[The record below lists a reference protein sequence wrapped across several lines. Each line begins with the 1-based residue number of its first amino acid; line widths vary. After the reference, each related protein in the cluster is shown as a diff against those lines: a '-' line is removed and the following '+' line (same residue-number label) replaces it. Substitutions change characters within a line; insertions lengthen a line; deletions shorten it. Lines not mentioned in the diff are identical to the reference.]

1 MHKPNTL
8 CVISHTHWDREW
20 YMSLEWMRLR
30 LVDLIDRC
38 LELLDKEP
46 DYVFHLDAQ
55 TIVLEDYL
63 SIRTDRRP
71 LLENYIRQGRLSV
84 GPWYLQNDYYLTS
97 GEATVRNLLE
107 GTRLAG
113 AFEGEGTVG
122 YAPDQFG
129 NISQLPQILRGFG
142 IDNFVFGRGA
152 CRFETQP
159 DGKTARVPFPSEFWW
174 QGADDSRL
182 LAVYMNHWYNNAQR
196 LSSDLDRAQRLVEQI
211 EKDFEDTT
219 ATPYLLL
226 MNGVDHLEAQDDLP
240 PVLQGLRERGLDIRQ
255 MRLDDYIHLVQSYV
269 EEQRIAL
276 HTHTGELRSGSDG
289 DLLKGTLSSRV
300 YLKQWNVKL
309 QNRLE
314 QKLEPLYAM
323 LALSGGEELYPEQ
336 HFRYMWKELMKN
348 HPHDSIC
355 GCSRDE
361 VHRHMED
368 NFERLDEMTT
378 AMLQRGMELAAGHI
392 TLADDAADNYGILVA
407 NTTAEESSQV
417 VRATVD
423 LPAAESFIGFTI
435 RTPDGDKAVYRVLSR
450 RPAQR
455 DVFSPLNLP
464 GTIAVDRY
472 EVELLIEK
480 LPGYSFRAYT
490 ITRAAEPVEPEAPVT
505 QSAGAAPVTLENAAL
520 RITVAPDGR
529 VDVLHKLSGRLLANC
544 LDWED
549 TADRGDSYI
558 YQGGEHEAL
567 YGRDY
572 PAEITLDDRH
582 PLRQSV
588 SIRRALRLPAAY
600 DFDRRERS
608 AERVDCPVTLTIV
621 LKNNSPVAELIY
633 TVDNRAK
640 DHRLRLLVR
649 TGIFTEESAADIP
662 FDVVYHRDADHF
674 PGTSSRVLPNTSF
687 AALQTADTGTAV
699 LTAGQHEYE
708 HMGDT
713 LAFTVLR
720 ATGAINRHP
729 VTLEAIGGDQWQC
742 PGNQC
747 IRKLEGRMG
756 LYPFTGE
763 LMESV
768 AREALQFRTQMPVLF
783 FAADPKK
790 FAGGRPA
797 VQDTTIAEYF
807 YLPDPCPTLRLQS
820 DEPILRVS
828 RDSGVVV
835 TAFKKAERRGGF
847 ILRLLNLQEKPAE
860 AEVEAGDLQSVTSL
874 SEREDVPL
882 LQNRLS
888 LKKKELLTLRIRRG
902 SR

>member
-1 MHKPNTL
+1 MHTPKTL

-20 YMSLEWMRLR
+20 YMPLEWMRLR

-63 SIRTDRRP
+63 SIRSDRRS
-71 LLENYIRQGRLSV
+71 LLENYIREGRLSV

-113 AFEGEGTVG
+113 AFEGEGAVG

-152 CRFETQP
+152 CRLETQP
-159 DGKTARVPFPSEFWW
+159 DGTTARVPFPSEFWW
-174 QGADDSRL
+174 QGADGSRL
-182 LAVYMNHWYNNAQR
+182 LAVYMNYWYNNAQR
-196 LSSDLDRAQRLVEQI
+196 FSSDLDKAQRLAEQI
-211 EKDFEDTT
+211 EKSFENTT

-226 MNGVDHLEAQDDLP
+226 MNGVDHLEAQDDLL

-255 MRLDDYIHLVQSYV
+255 MRMDDYIHLVQRYV
-269 EEQRIAL
+269 EERQIAL

-300 YLKQWNVKL
+300 YLKQWNVLL

-314 QKLEPLYAM
+314 QQLEPLYAM
-323 LALSGGEELYPEQ
+323 LALTGGEELYPDQ

-368 NFERLDEMTT
+368 NFERLDEMT
-378 AMLQRGMELAAGHI
+378 ALMLELAAGHI
-392 TLADDAADNYGILVA
+392 VLADDAMDSYGILVA
-407 NTTAEESSQV
+407 NTTAEESSQI

-423 LPAAESFIGFTI
+423 LPEAESFTGFTI

-450 RPAQR
+450 RPAQH
-455 DVFSPLNLP
+455 DMFSPLNLP
-464 GTIAVDRY
+464 GNIAVDRY
-472 EVELLIEK
+472 EVELLVEK

-490 ITRAAEPVEPEAPVT
+490 IERAAEPVALEAPVPE
-505 QSAGAAPVTLENAAL
+505 SATEPVTLENAAL
-520 RITVAPDGR
+520 RITVTPDGR
-529 VDVLHKLSGRLLANC
+529 VDVLHKPSGRLLADC

-558 YQGGEHEAL
+558 YQGGNQEAL
-567 YGRDY
+567 YGRDF
-572 PAEITLDDRH
+572 PAEITVDDRH

-588 SIRRALRLPAAY
+588 SIRRVLRLPAAY
-600 DFDRRERS
+600 DFDKQERS
-608 AERVDCPVTLTIV
+608 AEQVDCPVTLTLV
-621 LKNNSPVAELIY
+621 LKGHSPVAELIY
-633 TVDNRAK
+633 AVDNRAR

-649 TGIFTEESAADIP
+649 TGILTEESAADIP
-662 FDVVYHRDADHF
+662 FDVVYHTDADHF

-687 AALQTADTGTAV
+687 AALKTADTGTAV
-699 LTAGQHEYE
+699 LTTGQHEYE
-708 HMGDT
+708 HMGDSQLKT
-713 LAFTVLR
+713 SIKKRPTTHHELSTAGVVEAHEKDILAFSEV
-720 ATGAINRHP
+720 G
-729 VTLEAIGGDQWQC
+729 
-742 PGNQC
+742 
-747 IRKLEGRMG
+747 
-756 LYPFTGE
+756 FE
-763 LMESV
+763 LS
-768 AREALQFRTQMPVLF
+768 
-783 FAADPKK
+783 
-790 FAGGRPA
+790 
-797 VQDTTIAEYF
+797 
-807 YLPDPCPTLRLQS
+807 
-820 DEPILRVS
+820 
-828 RDSGVVV
+828 
-835 TAFKKAERRGGF
+835 
-847 ILRLLNLQEKPAE
+847 
-860 AEVEAGDLQSVTSL
+860 
-874 SEREDVPL
+874 
-882 LQNRLS
+882 
-888 LKKKELLTLRIRRG
+888 
-902 SR
+902 